1 MPIDPSMAVN
11 GPEWMVQP
19 IAPATQPSQAPQ
31 GVEGAGGAGGFGGIL
46 ANQISALEQTQTQAA
61 EASQALATGQ
71 TDDVNSVVSQL
82 EKAKLTM
89 ELASQIRSKGT
100 EAYQEIFR
108 TQV

>member
-19 IAPATQPSQAPQ
+19 IAPANPPTQGPQAS
-31 GVEGAGGAGGFGGIL
+31 GGFGGML
-46 ANQISALEQTQTQAA
+46 ADQISALEQTQTQAA
-61 EASQALATGQ
+61 QASQALATGQ
-71 TDDVNSVVSQL
+71 TDDVSSVISQL
-82 EKAKLTM
+82 EKAKLSM
-89 ELASQIRSKGT
+89 ELASQIRTKGT

>member
-11 GPEWMVQP
+11 GPEWMIPP
-19 IAPATQPSQAPQ
+19 IAPASQGPQ
-31 GVEGAGGAGGFGGIL
+31 QATGAGGFGGML
-46 ANQISALEQTQTQAA
+46 ADQISALEQTQTQAA

-71 TDDVNSVVSQL
+71 TSDVNSVVSQL

-89 ELASQIRSKGT
+89 ELASQIRTKGT

>member
-11 GPEWMVQP
+11 GPEWVVP
-19 IAPATQPSQAPQ
+19 SIAPDSAQKPQ
-31 GVEGAGGAGGFGGIL
+31 GVGFGGML
-46 ANQISALEQTQTQAA
+46 ADQISALEQTQTQAA

-89 ELASQIRSKGT
+89 ELASQIRTKGT